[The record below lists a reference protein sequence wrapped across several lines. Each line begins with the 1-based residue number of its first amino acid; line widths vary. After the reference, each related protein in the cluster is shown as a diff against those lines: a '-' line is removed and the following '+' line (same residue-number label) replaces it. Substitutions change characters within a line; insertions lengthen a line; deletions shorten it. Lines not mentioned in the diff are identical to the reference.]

1 MILPEEITTIVLDF
15 NGVIS
20 SDLNAAARSLGDLL
34 GVPLKPEEAYA
45 RWRPIYLQASLGRI
59 SVEEYWREL
68 RSSFGLLPDY
78 SPAEDDRWLSWL
90 VPLEPDMAQTLTTL
104 GQRYTLGL
112 LSNHVGVWT
121 RKLLTRWG
129 FMDMFRAVLVSSD
142 MGIRKPVLAVYREI
156 CRRLKVNPGSA
167 VYVADEEED
176 VVAAEKV
183 GMFPIFIPG
192 EDRESKV
199 GTKIERLS
207 DLL

>member
-45 RWRPIYLQASLGRI
+45 RWRPIYLKASLGRI

-68 RSSFGLLPDY
+68 RSSYGLLPGY
-78 SPAEDDRWLSWL
+78 SPAEDDRWLSCL
-90 VPLEPDMAQTLTTL
+90 VPLEPNMAQTLITL
-104 GQRYTLGL
+104 GRRYTLGL
-112 LSNHVGVWT
+112 LSNHVGVWA
-121 RKLLTRWG
+121 RKLLSRWG

-142 MGIRKPVLAVYREI
+142 MGIRKPDLAAYREI
-156 CRRLKVNPGSA
+156 CRMLTVSPGSA

-192 EDRESKV
+192 EDRESKI
-199 GTKIERLS
+199 GTRIERLS